1 MLIREQAAF
10 LWGDIFV
17 EMSDVEFVITREG
30 FEEMQ
35 RELHEIVTTKR
46 PAVVDRIRE
55 ARQLGDLSENFD
67 YEDAKRS
74 QAMLEARVKELKAIL
89 AHASVVDYVTNDGS
103 VGVGSK
109 VIVKDMEEGF
119 EDEYLI
125 VGPAESSPAEG
136 KISQESCVGS
146 ALIGQKAGDI
156 VLVQAPGGVIQYQIV
171 SVQ

>member
-1 MLIREQAAF
+1 
-10 LWGDIFV
+10 
-17 EMSDVEFVITREG
+17 MSDVEFVITREG
-30 FEEMQ
+30 FNEMQ
-35 RELHEIVTTKR
+35 RELNEIVTKQK

-74 QAMLEARVKELKAIL
+74 QAMLEARIKELKAIL
-89 AHASVVDYVTNDGS
+89 AHANVVDSPSDDGT
-103 VGVGSK
+103 VGIGSK
-109 VIVKDMEEGF
+109 VIVKDMEDGF
-119 EDEYLI
+119 EDEYII

-146 ALIGQKAGDI
+146 ALMGQKAGDI
-156 VLVQAPGGVIQYQIV
+156 VNVQAPGGVIRYKIV